1 MKKPLEGIK
10 VLDLSTY
17 VAGPGTAA
25 VLADWGAD
33 VIKIEGPK
41 PEEGRKTGISVGCP
55 IDDDCNPYYGS
66 VNVGKRAISL
76 NLKTDKGKD
85 IMGKLLET
93 ADVFVTNVR
102 ARALVRLGLD
112 WETLHEKYPRLI
124 FAHAQG
130 FGENGPQ
137 KDDPGYDTVAF
148 WAKCGLMTDLGEGE
162 PLVPVWGF
170 ADGFTNPILAGG
182 IAAALFGRSVTG
194 EGSKVM
200 CSLYALGVY
209 GLHTAVASTQYG
221 DKFPRSRKN
230 PSSPMANTYKCA
242 DDEWIMISNFDDR
255 LYPVFL
261 DKICGRPDLAEDP
274 AYNNQGAY
282 PEKNAEVV
290 PIADAGFA
298 KLASTEMS
306 ELLKEC
312 GIANT
317 ILGHFKDIAHDPQ
330 AIANNYVVPYTH
342 RNGTTTMMSKPP
354 VKFDDY
360 TVNEILPYP
369 NFAEHTAE
377 VLGEIGITDEA
388 ELKRLSDEGVIVLG
402 K

>member
-55 IDDDCNPYYGS
+55 IDDGCNPYYGS

-76 NLKTDKGKD
+76 NLKTEKGKE
-85 IMGKLLET
+85 IMGQLLET
-93 ADVFVTNVR
+93 ADVFVTNIR
-102 ARALVRLGLD
+102 SRALVRLGLD
-112 WETLHEKYPRLI
+112 WETVHAKYPKLI

-137 KDDPGYDTVAF
+137 KDDAGYDTVAF
-148 WAKCGLMTDLGEGE
+148 WAKTGLMTDLGEGD

-200 CSLYALGVY
+200 CSLYSLGVY

-221 DKFPRSRKN
+221 DKFPRSRKT
-230 PSSPMANTYKCA
+230 PSSPMANTYKCS
-242 DDEWIMISNFDDR
+242 DGEWIMISNFDDR

-261 DKICGRPDLAEDP
+261 DKIVGRPDLAADP
-274 AYNNQGAY
+274 AYNTQAAY
-282 PEKNAEVV
+282 PEKDGVVV
-290 PIADAGFA
+290 PLADEAFA
-298 KLASTEMS
+298 KKTSTEMA
-306 ELLKEC
+306 ELLKEND
-312 GIANT
+312 IAFN

-330 AIANNYVVPYTH
+330 AIENNYVVPYTH
-342 RNGTTTMMSKPP
+342 RDGSVSMMSKPP

-369 NFAEHTAE
+369 LFAEHTEE
-377 VLGEIGITDEA
+377 VLGEIGITDQDEVKKLA
-388 ELKRLSDEGVIVLG
+388 EEGVIVVR
-402 K
+402 